1 MKKSE
6 PKAAKLTFWNELR
19 IKNNLT
25 MKDVADALHTSIGTV
40 GGWFSGRTVPSEKYL
55 TEVCQLF
62 DVDVSV
68 GYEEFAKATRD
79 WDSDRGRMKFTLSA
93 ESAETDSV
101 KKPTKSKKKSRK
113 SKKVEVK
120 PDIQPE
126 VVPDIQPEST
136 VDTAGDSKTVAVDV
150 TPLLRHC
157 YGTLPF
163 DLYETLRATIRDG
176 GYPLEVLY
184 GNISCDEYNKIYRW
198 FSNAIAEG

>member
-1 MKKSE
+1 
-6 PKAAKLTFWNELR
+6 
-19 IKNNLT
+19 
-25 MKDVADALHTSIGTV
+25 
-40 GGWFSGRTVPSEKYL
+40 
-55 TEVCQLF
+55 
-62 DVDVSV
+62 
-68 GYEEFAKATRD
+68 
-79 WDSDRGRMKFTLSA
+79 MKFTLSA